1 MNHSSLSVIVPC
13 YNESSVI
20 YATLK
25 NIADFLYRQGVLFEI
40 IPVDDGSTDRT
51 STEIKRAQQDLPHI
65 TINPI
70 YNTVNH
76 GKGQAVKDG
85 VMQSQYDVIVFI
97 DADLTVSIKELEVFL
112 PELANHDIIIASRAL
127 VKTHFEESNPW
138 YRTCLAKGFR
148 FFQFIILGRTR
159 IKDTQCGFKVFKKD
173 IAKHIFAKITIQRF
187 AFDAEA
193 LFVARKFKYSIRQL
207 PVTIHKDTRQSHVNA
222 ILDPINMIFALLK
235 IRINDIR
242 GLYND

>member
-1 MNHSSLSVIVPC
+1 MNHSSLSVIIPC
-13 YNESSVI
+13 YNEASVI
-20 YATLK
+20 YETLK
-25 NIADFLYRQGVLFEI
+25 TIADFLYKQGILFEI
-40 IPVDDGSTDRT
+40 IPVDDGSTDHT
-51 STEIKRAQQDLPHI
+51 GAEIKRAQQDLPHI
-65 TINPI
+65 TIKPI
-70 YNTVNH
+70 HNAINH

-85 VMQSQYDVIVFI
+85 VLQSQYDVIVFI

-112 PELANHDIIIASRAL
+112 PELAHHDIIIASRAL

-138 YRTCLAKGFR
+138 YRMFLAKGFR
-148 FFQFIILGRTR
+148 FFQFIILGKTR

-173 IAKHIFAKITIQRF
+173 VAKHIFAKVTIQRF
-187 AFDAEA
+187 AFDAEV
-193 LFVARKFKYSIRQL
+193 LFLARKFKHSIRQL

-235 IRINDIR
+235 IRINTLR